1 MPYNFGLGKRQ
12 QPTAESIELP
22 NFYVPFPS
30 SATGSDINYVV
41 FPITTDALYGLEN
54 VDSISGISS
63 FQPMEFVESKR
74 NRPQRFSFGLGKR
87 SKELQMI
94 GDEEKTMTMDNE
106 NSNNNNG
113 LVDKEVI
120 DMEKRFNQSNV
131 YRKIKKLKNFEDF
144 MKRRYS
150 FGLGKR
156 SA

>member
-1 MPYNFGLGKRQ
+1 MSYNFGLGKRQ
-12 QPTAESIELP
+12 QPTAESNELP

-30 SATGSDINYVV
+30 SATRSDINYVV

-54 VDSISGISS
+54 VDSIPAISA

-87 SKELQMI
+87 SKELQII
-94 GDEEKTMTMDNE
+94 GEDEKTMTMDNE
-106 NSNNNNG
+106 NNINNK
-113 LVDKEVI
+113 VSDKETV
-120 DMEKRFNQSNV
+120 DMEKRFNQSND